1 MAKSSFTRSLIY
13 VFPGMMDMVGGIIA
27 FTALVRASKL
37 GASTFEVAGVGACE
51 SGVYLLVSLLVG
63 RLVSSRTAGFFII
76 AACTGSVILATLFS
90 QVNHVIYFFPLMM
103 MSGTNMACFFVSFQ
117 VFMKAVDT
125 GANKPIPF
133 SAGMYTMSWS
143 IGFALGPF
151 VSGFLMELQNTA
163 GEDVSRCVPNYIVAA
178 CLAIATGIGVFLL
191 KHHAEAHG
199 AETHQEA
206 IPAPAA
212 ESPYSKMPDISWVS
226 WVACGTG
233 IMVFW
238 LIMRIFPKEATSLD
252 WPDRTKGLVLFTM
265 LITQAAT
272 AFALKHTKS
281 WMYDWRRIVLFG
293 MCGIAG
299 LATMAVGDTPAAY
312 FAGAVMFGV
321 YTGALFF
328 YYVFHA
334 IVHPEKC
341 ARCVSVNESIVGSV
355 GVAGPLWA
363 GFLADHFTF
372 EVPYFVGCAFIAA
385 ALIFQSLMH
394 HKYVKQL
401 PEITRT

>member
-1 MAKSSFTRSLIY
+1 MAKSSFSRSLIY

-37 GASTFEVAGVGACE
+37 GASTLEVAGVGACE
-51 SGVYLLVSLLVG
+51 SGIYLMVSLLVG
-63 RLVSSRTAGFFII
+63 RLVNSRTAGFFII

-103 MSGTNMACFFVSFQ
+103 MSGMNMACFFVSFQ

-125 GANKPIPF
+125 GANKPVPF
-133 SAGMYTMSWS
+133 SAGMYTFSWS
-143 IGFALGPF
+143 VGFALGPF
-151 VSGFLMELQNTA
+151 VSGFLMQFQKTA
-163 GEDVSRCVPNYIVAA
+163 ADGSVGTCVPCYIVVAV
-178 CLAIATGIGVFLL
+178 LAVLTGIGIFLL
-191 KHHAEAHG
+191 KHHAETSH
-199 AETHQEA
+199 EERHQETV
-206 IPAPAA
+206 PAA
-212 ESPYSKMPDISWVS
+212 EVKSPYSKMPDLAWVG

-238 LIMRIFPKEATSLD
+238 LIMRIFPKEATSLG
-252 WPDRTKGLVLFTM
+252 WPDGTKGLVLFTM

-272 AFALKHTKS
+272 AFALKYTKS

-299 LATMAVGDTPAAY
+299 LATMAIGDTPRAY
-312 FAGAVMFGV
+312 FAGAMLFGI
-321 YTGALFF
+321 YSGAFF
-328 YYVFHA
+328 FCYVFHA
-334 IVHPEKC
+334 IVHPKKS
-341 ARCVSVNESIVGSV
+341 ARYVSINESIVGSV
-355 GVAGPLWA
+355 GVVGPLWA

-372 EVPYFVGCAFIAA
+372 EVPYFVGCGFVAA

-394 HKYVKQL
+394 RRYVTHL
-401 PEITRT
+401 P